1 MGDHLGMA
9 TEPTPSLRPELL
21 SGRSLQ
27 PPRRPGWR
35 GRLRE
40 RRGVVIAVVV
50 VVALIGAVLG
60 FRAAAEGAADQ
71 ALDRRVDQLESLLG
85 SAEPRDFLAFGES
98 VQQPGSLAE
107 AVRDEDGF
115 VNLRATAGLTF
126 IRFQP
131 SGWWSGFTERCL
143 VALVRDDGVT
153 IEVPRRN
160 CVRVTPPES

>member
-1 MGDHLGMA
+1 MGDHLQMGP
-9 TEPTPSLRPELL
+9 EPTPSLRPELL
-21 SGRSLQ
+21 SGRSLR
-27 PPRRPGWR
+27 PPSRPGWR

-40 RRGVVIAVVV
+40 RRGAIIVVV
-50 VVALIGAVLG
+50 VVLVLIGAILG

-71 ALDRRVDQLESLLG
+71 AIDRRVAELESLLD
-85 SAEPRDFLAFGES
+85 SAEPRDFLAFGEG

-107 AVRDEDGF
+107 AVRDDEDF

-153 IEVPRRN
+153 IEAPRTN
-160 CVRVTPPES
+160 CVRVTQPES